1 MYKLIVLLND
11 GKTFEVKFTY
21 SADIELIKSRVQEAI
36 YTSNNIINKN
46 KLVSAVK
53 VITEVEE
60 FYFKVKYNKDYD
72 FKISQIKKEE
82 FKNMKSSPI
91 FVSKFNEE
99 KNAYIM
105 EETFDHTP
113 Y

>member
-46 KLVSAVK
+46 RLVSAVK

-60 FYFKVKYNKDYD
+60 FYFKIKYNKDYD
-72 FKISQIKKEE
+72 FEISQIKKEE
-82 FKNMKSSPI
+82 FKNMKPSPV

-105 EETFDHTP
+105 EENFDHTP